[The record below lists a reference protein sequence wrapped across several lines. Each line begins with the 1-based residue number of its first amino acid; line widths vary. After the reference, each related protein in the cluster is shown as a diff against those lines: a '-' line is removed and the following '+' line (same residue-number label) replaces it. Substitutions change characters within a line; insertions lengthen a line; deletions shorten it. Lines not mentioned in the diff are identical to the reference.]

1 MVDERSVNARVPP
14 SAAWLGALGFIPF
27 AALAATLPFAAGD
40 LKSDLTYALLAYGAI
55 ILSFLGGVHWGLAIG
70 STAPA
75 AAAALKG
82 RLLLSVIP
90 SLVAWAALVVPAR
103 SGLFTLAAA
112 IALML
117 VVDIRA
123 TRAGAAPAWYPRL
136 RIPLSCAVAASL
148 LVGAWSVVGAGV

>member
-1 MVDERSVNARVPP
+1 LTEYGAPATNARIPS
-14 SAAWLGALGFIPF
+14 SAAWLGGFGFVPF
-27 AALAATLPFAAGD
+27 AALTASLPFVGGE
-40 LKSDLTYALLAYGAI
+40 LKSDVAYALLAYGAV

-70 STAPA
+70 SIAPGA
-75 AAAALKG
+75 AAGLKG

-90 SLVAWAALVVPAR
+90 SLVAWAALLVPLR
-103 SGLFTLAAA
+103 SGLFMLAAA

-123 TRAGAAPAWYPRL
+123 TRAGEAPAWYPRL

-148 LVGAWSVVGAGV
+148 LVGAWAAVFN

>member
-1 MVDERSVNARVPP
+1 MDEKAANARVPP
-14 SAAWLGALGFIPF
+14 SAAWLGALGLVPF
-27 AALAATLPFAAGD
+27 GALAALLPFVSAD
-40 LKSDLTYALLAYGAI
+40 LKTDVAYALLAYGAT

-82 RLLLSVIP
+82 RLILSVIP
-90 SLVAWAALVVPAR
+90 SLVAWAALLVPLR

-123 TRAGAAPAWYPRL
+123 TGAGEAPAWYPRL

-148 LVGAWSVVGAGV
+148 LVGAWSAVVN